1 MHGLV
6 LLLYSPK
13 PKHLILGNGMQMD
26 EGLLA
31 IDFGGTRTRVGW
43 YSESLDL
50 IRREEGLS
58 HTEEAIDAVI
68 ERIIQLAQRVV
79 PEGKVP
85 RAIGICA
92 PGPQAYTGYI
102 RYAHTLPTWDNIPL
116 AQSISKAFNNA
127 PTFMENDANL
137 AALAEYQFGAAQGAD
152 PALYLTVSTGI
163 GGGAIIGGE
172 LFTGW
177 RGLAIEPGHIKFP
190 TNDGKIYSLEALAS
204 GTGIGRIAR
213 EKLATSNT
221 HSILRNMDTID
232 GKAVGEAAAQGDALA
247 LEVVTEAGHWL
258 GLGLVA
264 MVHLFNP
271 QVIVIGGSV
280 VNLGELIF
288 APARQ
293 TLAELLIDPLFNH
306 DDLLKV
312 AALGDDVCLTGAAI
326 HAQRQLQSKANK
338 P

>member
-1 MHGLV
+1 MAVGF
-6 LLLYSPK
+6 
-13 PKHLILGNGMQMD
+13 
-26 EGLLA
+26 LA

-43 YSESLDL
+43 YSEALEL
-50 IRREEGLS
+50 IKRDESLS

-68 ERIIQLAQRVV
+68 ERIIQLARRVV
-79 PEGKVP
+79 PEGEIPK
-85 RAIGICA
+85 AIGICA

-116 AQSISKAFNNA
+116 AQRISAAFGHA

-163 GGGAIIGGE
+163 GGGAIIGGQ

-177 RGLAIEPGHIKFP
+177 QGLAIEPGHIKFMAL
-190 TNDGKIYSLEALAS
+190 DGKIYSLEALAS
-204 GTGIGRIAR
+204 GTGIGRMAR
-213 EKLATSNT
+213 EKLTAVDTPSSLRQVATV
-221 HSILRNMDTID
+221 D
-232 GKAVGEAAAQGDALA
+232 GKAVGEAALEGDALA
-247 LEVVTEAGHWL
+247 LEVINEAGRWL

-280 VNLGELIF
+280 ANLGQLIF

-293 TLAELLIDPLFNH
+293 TLADLLIDPLFNH
-306 DDLLKV
+306 ADLLKV

-326 HAQRQLQSKANK
+326 HAQKSLQSKANNF
-338 P
+338 

>member
-1 MHGLV
+1 MAAG
-6 LLLYSPK
+6 
-13 PKHLILGNGMQMD
+13 I
-26 EGLLA
+26 LA

-43 YSESLDL
+43 YSESLEL
-50 IRREEGLS
+50 MSREESPS
-58 HTEEAIDAVI
+58 HVEESIDAVI
-68 ERIIQLAQRVV
+68 DRIIQLARQVV
-79 PEGKVP
+79 PIGEVP
-85 RAIGICA
+85 IAIGICA
-92 PGPQAYTGYI
+92 PGPQAYSGYI
-102 RYAHTLPTWDNIPL
+102 RYAHTLPSWDNVPL
-116 AQSISKAFNNA
+116 AQLISAAFSNA

-163 GGGAIIGGE
+163 GGGAIIGGQ

-177 RGLAIEPGHIKFP
+177 RGLAIEPGHIKFMAQ
-190 TNDGKIYSLEALAS
+190 DGKIYSLEALAS

-213 EKLATSNT
+213 EKLAANDRPS
-221 HSILRNMDTID
+221 SLRQKTTVD
-232 GKAVGEAAAQGDALA
+232 GKAVGKAAAQGDALA
-247 LEVVTEAGHWL
+247 LEVVTEAGRWL

-306 DDLLKV
+306 ENLLKV
-312 AALGDDVCLTGAAI
+312 AALGDDVCLVGAAI
-326 HAQRQLQSKANK
+326 HARNSLQSKANN

>member
-1 MHGLV
+1 MT
-6 LLLYSPK
+6 
-13 PKHLILGNGMQMD
+13 

-43 YSESLDL
+43 YSSTLALLARD
-50 IRREEGLS
+50 EGLS
-58 HTEEAIDAVI
+58 HTEESIEAVI
-68 ERIIQLAQRVV
+68 ERIIQLARRVV
-79 PEGKVP
+79 PAGEIP
-85 RAIGICA
+85 MAIGICA
-92 PGPQAYTGYI
+92 PGPQAYSGYI
-102 RYAHTLPTWDNIPL
+102 RYANTLPTWDNVPL
-116 AQSISKAFNNA
+116 AQQISAAFGNA

-177 RGLAIEPGHIKFP
+177 HGLAIEPGHIKFP
-190 TNDGKIYSLEALAS
+190 ARDGKIYSLEALAS
-204 GTGIGRIAR
+204 GTAIGRLAR
-213 EKLATSNT
+213 EKLATTDMPSG
-221 HSILRNMDTID
+221 LRDVAAVD
-232 GKAVGEAAAQGDALA
+232 GKAVGEAAKQGDALA
-247 LEVVTEAGHWL
+247 LEVVNEAGRWL

-280 VNLGELIF
+280 VNLGDLIF
-288 APARQ
+288 TPARQ
-293 TLAELLIDPLFNH
+293 TLAEFLIDPLFNH
-306 DDLLKV
+306 ADLLKV

-326 HAQRQLQSKANK
+326 HALHQLQSKASK

>member
-1 MHGLV
+1 MTAG
-6 LLLYSPK
+6 
-13 PKHLILGNGMQMD
+13 I
-26 EGLLA
+26 LA

-43 YSESLDL
+43 YSNVLEL
-50 IRREEGLS
+50 ITREESLS
-58 HTEEAIDAVI
+58 HTEEPINAVI
-68 ERIIQLAQRVV
+68 DRIIQLAQKVV
-79 PEGKVP
+79 PDCEVP
-85 RAIGICA
+85 SAIGICA

-116 AQSISKAFNNA
+116 AQRISAAFSNA

-163 GGGAIIGGE
+163 GGGAIIGGQ

-190 TNDGKIYSLEALAS
+190 AKDGKIYSLEALAS
-204 GTGIGRIAR
+204 GTGIGRLAW
-213 EKLATSNT
+213 EKLAASNT
-221 HSILRNMDTID
+221 PSSLRQIDTVD
-232 GKAVGEAAAQGDALA
+232 GKAVGEAAMQGDALA
-247 LEVVTEAGHWL
+247 LEVITEAGRWL

-306 DDLLKV
+306 ENLLKV

-326 HAQRQLQSKANK
+326 HAQKMLAS
-338 P
+338 

>member
-1 MHGLV
+1 MTTG
-6 LLLYSPK
+6 
-13 PKHLILGNGMQMD
+13 I
-26 EGLLA
+26 LA

-43 YSESLDL
+43 YSESLEL
-50 IRREEGLS
+50 IRRDESLS
-58 HTEEAIDAVI
+58 HTEESIDAVI
-68 ERIIQLAQRVV
+68 ARIIQLAQRVV
-79 PEGKVP
+79 PAGEIP
-85 RAIGICA
+85 DAIGICA
-92 PGPQAYTGYI
+92 PGPQAYSGYI
-102 RYAHTLPTWDNIPL
+102 RYANTLPTWDNIPL
-116 AQSISKAFNNA
+116 AQRISAAFSDA
-127 PTFMENDANL
+127 PTYMENDANL

-163 GGGAIIGGE
+163 GGGAIIGGQ

-177 RGLAIEPGHIKFP
+177 RGLAIEPGHIQFP
-190 TNDGKIYSLEALAS
+190 AADGKLYSLEALAS

-213 EKLATSNT
+213 EKLAASDAP
-221 HSILRNMDTID
+221 SSLRQIVPVD
-232 GKAVGEAAAQGDALA
+232 GKAVGEAAMQGDALA

-293 TLAELLIDPLFNH
+293 TLAGLLVDPLFNH
-306 DDLLKV
+306 ENLLKV

-326 HAQRQLQSKANK
+326 HAQKSLQSKANN

>member
-1 MHGLV
+1 M
-6 LLLYSPK
+6 S
-13 PKHLILGNGMQMD
+13 

-43 YSESLDL
+43 YSEALEL
-50 IRREEGLS
+50 LAREEGLS
-58 HTEEAIDAVI
+58 HTEETIEAVI
-68 ERIIQLAQRVV
+68 NRIISLARRVV
-79 PEGKVP
+79 PEGVIPK
-85 RAIGICA
+85 AIGICA
-92 PGPQAYTGYI
+92 PGPQAYSGYI
-102 RYAHTLPTWDNIPL
+102 RYAHTLPTWVNIPL
-116 AQSISKAFNNA
+116 ADRISAAFGGA
-127 PTFMENDANL
+127 PAHMENDANL

-163 GGGAIIGGE
+163 GGGAIIGGQ

-177 RGLAIEPGHIKFP
+177 QGLAIEPGHIKFP
-190 TNDGKIYSLEALAS
+190 ARDGKIYSLEALSS
-204 GTGIGRIAR
+204 GTAIGR
-213 EKLATSNT
+213 LASERLVTSDEP
-221 HSILRNMDTID
+221 SSLRGVERVD
-232 GKAVGEAAAQGDALA
+232 GKAVGEAAKQGDPLALA
-247 LEVVTEAGHWL
+247 VVSEAGHWL

-293 TLAELLIDPLFNH
+293 TLSEFLIDPLFNH
-306 DDLLKV
+306 AELVKV
-312 AALGDDVCLTGAAI
+312 AALGDDVCLMGAAI
-326 HAQRQLQSKANK
+326 HAQRKFQSKASN

>member
-1 MHGLV
+1 MA
-6 LLLYSPK
+6 
-13 PKHLILGNGMQMD
+13 D
-26 EGLLA
+26 GLLA

-43 YSESLDL
+43 YSETLELLHRD
-50 IRREEGLS
+50 EDFS
-58 HTEEAIDAVI
+58 HTEEPIEAVI
-68 ERIIQLAQRVV
+68 DRIIQLARRVV
-79 PEGKVP
+79 PEGESP
-85 RAIGICA
+85 SAIGICA

-102 RYAHTLPTWDNIPL
+102 RYAHTLPTWDNVPL
-116 AQSISKAFNNA
+116 AQQISAAFSGA

-163 GGGAIIGGE
+163 GGGAIIGGQ

-177 RGLAIEPGHIKFP
+177 HGLAIEPGHIKFP
-190 TNDGKIYSLEALAS
+190 APDGKIYSLEGLAS
-204 GTGIGRIAR
+204 GTGIGRLAR
-213 EKLATSNT
+213 EKLSRSDMPST
-221 HSILRNMDTID
+221 LRELSQVD
-232 GKAVGEAAAQGDALA
+232 GKAVGEAATQGDRLA
-247 LEVVTEAGHWL
+247 LEVITEAGRWL

-288 APARQ
+288 EPARK
-293 TLAELLIDPLFNH
+293 TLAEFLIDPLFNH

-326 HAQRQLQSKANK
+326 HAQRKLQSKAIS

>member
-1 MHGLV
+1 MA
-6 LLLYSPK
+6 
-13 PKHLILGNGMQMD
+13 

-43 YSESLDL
+43 YSQSLDL
-50 IRREEGLS
+50 MMREEGYS
-58 HTEEAIDAVI
+58 HTEEPIDEVI
-68 ERIIQLAQRVV
+68 ERIIQLARRVV
-79 PEGKVP
+79 PEGEIP
-85 RAIGICA
+85 SAIGICA
-92 PGPQAYTGYI
+92 PGPQAYSGYI

-116 AQSISKAFNNA
+116 AQRISAAFSNA

-137 AALAEYQFGAAQGAD
+137 AALAEYQFGAAQGAE

-177 RGLAIEPGHIKFP
+177 HGLAIEPGHIKFP
-190 TNDGKIYSLEALAS
+190 AKDGKIYSLEALAS
-204 GTGIGRIAR
+204 GTGIARIAR
-213 EKLATSNT
+213 EKLAASDTPS
-221 HSILRNMDTID
+221 SLRQIANMD
-232 GKAVGEAAAQGDALA
+232 GKAVGEAAAEGDTLA
-247 LEVVTEAGHWL
+247 LEVVTEAGRWL

-293 TLAELLIDPLFNH
+293 TLTELLIDPLFNH
-306 DDLLKV
+306 DNLLKV

>member
-1 MHGLV
+1 MA
-6 LLLYSPK
+6 
-13 PKHLILGNGMQMD
+13 D
-26 EGLLA
+26 GLLA

-43 YSESLDL
+43 YSETLELVHRD
-50 IRREEGLS
+50 EDFS
-58 HTEEAIDAVI
+58 HTEEPIQAVI
-68 ERIIQLAQRVV
+68 DRIIQLARRVM
-79 PEGKVP
+79 PEGAIP
-85 RAIGICA
+85 TAIGICA

-102 RYAHTLPTWDNIPL
+102 RYAHTLPTWDNVPL
-116 AQSISKAFNNA
+116 AQQISAAFSHA

-163 GGGAIIGGE
+163 GGGAIIGGQ

-177 RGLAIEPGHIKFP
+177 HGLAIEPGHIKFP
-190 TNDGKIYSLEALAS
+190 APDGKVYSLEALAS
-204 GTGIGRIAR
+204 GTGIGRLAR
-213 EKLATSNT
+213 EKLAASDTPS
-221 HSILRNMDTID
+221 SLRQLNQVD
-232 GKAVGEAAAQGDALA
+232 GKAVGEAAAQGDPLA
-247 LEVVTEAGHWL
+247 LEVVTEAGRWL

-288 APARQ
+288 EPARQ
-293 TLAELLIDPLFNH
+293 TLAEFLIDPLFNH
-306 DDLLKV
+306 ADLLKV

-326 HAQRQLQSKANK
+326 YAQRKLQSKATS

>member
-1 MHGLV
+1 MADGFL
-6 LLLYSPK
+6 S
-13 PKHLILGNGMQMD
+13 
-26 EGLLA
+26 

-43 YSESLDL
+43 YSPMLELITRDESP
-50 IRREEGLS
+50 S
-58 HTEEAIDAVI
+58 HTEQPIESVID
-68 ERIIQLAQRVV
+68 RIIQLARRVV
-79 PEGKVP
+79 PAYTVP
-85 RAIGICA
+85 DAIGICA

-102 RYAHTLPTWDNIPL
+102 RHANTLPEWDDVPL
-116 AQSISKAFNNA
+116 AQRISAAFGDA

-137 AALAEYQFGAAQGAD
+137 AALAEYQFGAAKGCD

-163 GGGAIIGGE
+163 GGGAVINGQ

-190 TNDGKIYSLEALAS
+190 TADGKVYSLEALAS
-204 GTGIGRIAR
+204 GTGIGRMAR
-213 EKLATSNT
+213 EKLAATDMGSR
-221 HSILRNMDTID
+221 LRLLPTVD
-232 GKAVGEAAAQGDALA
+232 GKAVGEAAAQGDKLA
-247 LEVVTEAGHWL
+247 LEVVSEAGRWL

-280 VNLGELIF
+280 VNLGELIL

-293 TLAELLIDPLFNH
+293 ALAELLIDPLFNH
-306 DDLLKV
+306 ADLIKV

-326 HAQRQLQSKANK
+326 HAQYKFQSKASN

>member
-1 MHGLV
+1 MA
-6 LLLYSPK
+6 
-13 PKHLILGNGMQMD
+13 D
-26 EGLLA
+26 GLLA

-43 YSESLDL
+43 YSETLELLHRD
-50 IRREEGLS
+50 EDLS
-58 HTEEAIDAVI
+58 HTEEPIEVVI
-68 ERIIQLAQRVV
+68 NRIIQLARRVV
-79 PEGKVP
+79 PEGKIP
-85 RAIGICA
+85 NAIGICA

-102 RYAHTLPTWDNIPL
+102 RYAHTLPAWDNVPL
-116 AQSISKAFNNA
+116 AQQISAAFSDA

-163 GGGAIIGGE
+163 GGGAIIGGQ

-177 RGLAIEPGHIKFP
+177 HGLAIEPGHIKFP
-190 TNDGKIYSLEALAS
+190 ALDGKVYSLEALAS
-204 GTGIGRIAR
+204 GTGIGRLAR
-213 EKLATSNT
+213 ERLTASDTPSG
-221 HSILRNMDTID
+221 LRQLTQVD
-232 GKAVGEAAAQGDALA
+232 GKAVGDAAAQGDPLA
-247 LEVVTEAGHWL
+247 LEVINEAGRWL

-288 APARQ
+288 EPARQ
-293 TLAELLIDPLFNH
+293 TLAKFLIDPLFNH

-326 HAQRQLQSKANK
+326 HAQRKLQSKATS

>member
-1 MHGLV
+1 MA
-6 LLLYSPK
+6 
-13 PKHLILGNGMQMD
+13 

-43 YSESLDL
+43 YSESLEL
-50 IRREEGLS
+50 ITREEGYS
-58 HTEEAIDAVI
+58 HTDEPIDAVI
-68 ERIIQLAQRVV
+68 ERIIQLARRVV
-79 PEGKVP
+79 PEGETPK
-85 RAIGICA
+85 AIGICA
-92 PGPQAYTGYI
+92 PGPQAYSGYI

-116 AQSISKAFNNA
+116 AQRISEAFNNA

-190 TNDGKIYSLEALAS
+190 AKDGKIYSLEALAS

-213 EKLATSNT
+213 EKLAASDAP
-221 HSILRNMDTID
+221 SSLRNKDIVD
-232 GKAVGEAAAQGDALA
+232 GKAVGEAAAQGDSLA
-247 LEVVTEAGHWL
+247 LEVVTEAGRWL

-306 DDLLKV
+306 ADLLKI